1 MNKIADFY
9 QSHFGGI
16 TSTQHQQKRT
26 PEMEQALKQW
36 NYTVRLTHWLYE
48 VGCYGYIKTLGTL
61 QNYDGDGNRNSY
73 NKVTINIIKPEE
85 V

>member
-1 MNKIADFY
+1 M
-9 QSHFGGI
+9 
-16 TSTQHQQKRT
+16 T

-61 QNYDGDGNRNSY
+61 QNYDGDSNRNSY

>member
-16 TSTQHQQKRT
+16 TSTQHQQRMT

-36 NYTVRLTHWLYE
+36 NYTVRLTYWLYE

-73 NKVTINIIKPEE
+73 NKVTINIIKPQE

>member
-9 QSHFGGI
+9 QGHFGGI
-16 TSTQHQQKRT
+16 TSTQHQQRMT

-61 QNYDGDGNRNSY
+61 QNYDGDGNRNSC

>member
-9 QSHFGGI
+9 QGHFGGI
-16 TSTQHQQKRT
+16 TSTQHQQRMT